1 MCLFSAQNYEM
12 GVMCGVNSQN
22 KGERASTYII
32 HIIQGATIECLPP
45 ILHSYVGEGVNILL
59 PHPVVYRLPK
69 ARIKLNYSE
78 SLRHKHTFI
87 KGGFRKP

>member
-1 MCLFSAQNYEM
+1 
-12 GVMCGVNSQN
+12 MCGVNSQN
-22 KGERASTYII
+22 KGEGGVNV

-59 PHPVVYRLPK
+59 PQPVVYGLPK

-87 KGGFRKP
+87 MRVV